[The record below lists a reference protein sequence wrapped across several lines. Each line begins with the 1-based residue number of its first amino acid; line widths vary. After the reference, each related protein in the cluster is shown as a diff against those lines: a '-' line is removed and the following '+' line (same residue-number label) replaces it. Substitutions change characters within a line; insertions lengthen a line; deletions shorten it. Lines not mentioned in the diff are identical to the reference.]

1 MNELNETV
9 QSSAAGKQ
17 ELLPDYSDRAK
28 PDTMGAPVE
37 RTAVVTYHEILP
49 EDSTYLY
56 RVTSSAFYNHLAYFS
71 LARENSLAGAVP
83 KITFDDGHR
92 SNYENSFPI
101 LERFRAKATF
111 FVLAGQLG
119 SNENYIS
126 WEQAR
131 EMAAAGHQIASHGW
145 SHRTLTQCNPS
156 DLVREVSDS
165 KREIEDRL
173 GIDVDSLSVPGGRWN
188 FRVADA
194 CACAGYKYLFH
205 SNPWAPTGIRSGL
218 HLQGRHM
225 VTSRMDSQALRKLLQ
240 IGGAERQLLRA
251 KYAAKEQVR
260 QLLGDQL
267 YHKLWCWMANWSPGE
282 GMELEVDGDVNSN
295 GDSKAS

>member
-1 MNELNETV
+1 MNELDETL
-9 QSSAAGKQ
+9 QSSAAAKR
-17 ELLPDYSDRAK
+17 ELPLDYSDRAK

-37 RTAVVTYHEILP
+37 RTFLFTYHEIVP

-56 RVTSSAFYNHLAYFS
+56 RVTCSAFENHLAYFS
-71 LARENSLAGAVP
+71 LARENSLAGTTP

-101 LERFRAKATF
+101 LERFGAKATF
-111 FVLAGQLG
+111 FVLAGQVG

-131 EMAAAGHQIASHGW
+131 EMAAAGHHIASHGW
-145 SHRTLTQCNPS
+145 SHRTLTQCNSS

-173 GIDVDSLSVPGGRWN
+173 GTAVDSLSVPGGRWD

-205 SNPWAPTGIRSGL
+205 SNPWAPAGIRSGL

-225 VTSRMDSQALRKLLQ
+225 VTRRMDSQVLRRHMQ

-251 KYAAKEQVR
+251 RYAAKELVR
-260 QLLGDQL
+260 RLLEISAITNSGVG
-267 YHKLWCWMANWSPGE
+267 WPIGAREREWNSMSMAT
-282 GMELEVDGDVNSN
+282 
-295 GDSKAS
+295 